1 MGQSG
6 AWKLVEEDVVD
17 IKRLIRKGLKDQ
29 QIADKFN
36 VSREHIWKIRH
47 NERWGWVD
55 TPPVR
60 SNDFRDF
67 GGSNYKPKRDK
78 QIDYIT
84 IHYTDGTELDLR

>member
-6 AWKLVEEDVVD
+6 AWKLEVEDVVD

-47 NERWGWVD
+47 NERWSWVN

-60 SNDFRDF
+60 SNDYRDF
-67 GGSNYKPKRDK
+67 GGDKKRNK